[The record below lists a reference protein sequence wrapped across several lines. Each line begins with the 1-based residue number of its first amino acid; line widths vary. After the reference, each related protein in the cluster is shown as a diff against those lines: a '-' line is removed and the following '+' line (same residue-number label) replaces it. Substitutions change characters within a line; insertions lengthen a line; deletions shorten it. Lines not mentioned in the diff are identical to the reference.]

1 MKLKFYLYTLL
12 ALTLTIVILSFPG
25 DCLSLALNGLNLWF
39 ERMIPTLFPFMVL
52 SGIMIRMNLTG
63 SFVKILNPILG
74 RLFNLGPSCI
84 YGIIIGFLCGFPM
97 GAHVT
102 AQLYEQKQISKQEAS
117 LLLAFCNNIGPVYFL
132 SFVLPMLSLKEVLP
146 FLIGMYGLPFLYGLF
161 LRYILYADQIPRK
174 NTDRTPN
181 APLPLMQALDE
192 SIFSS
197 LYSIAKLGGYMIFF
211 NLLFILGTS
220 SAIHPIAVNMA
231 SVYDM
236 MILAVISIV
245 TYVFA
250 LSQKSIKRTE
260 GIVLILLYIADVIYA
275 IVR

>member
-1 MKLKFYLYTLL
+1 MSET
-12 ALTLTIVILSFPG
+12 
-25 DCLSLALNGLNLWF
+25 
-39 ERMIPTLFPFMVL
+39 
-52 SGIMIRMNLTG
+52 
-63 SFVKILNPILG
+63 
-74 RLFNLGPSCI
+74 
-84 YGIIIGFLCGFPM
+84 
-97 GAHVT
+97 
-102 AQLYEQKQISKQEAS
+102 
-117 LLLAFCNNIGPVYFL
+117 
-132 SFVLPMLSLKEVLP
+132 
-146 FLIGMYGLPFLYGLF
+146 LIGLTVVAVGTSLPELVTSVVAAKKGETGLAVGNVVGSNL
-161 LRYILYADQIPRK
+161 
-174 NTDRTPN
+174 
-181 APLPLMQALDE
+181 
-192 SIFSS
+192 
-197 LYSIAKLGGYMIFF
+197 F